1 MNIYLNSTFNKI
13 RIYDTTYNN
22 DLIRVMEVNG
32 CPQSA
37 CFVDDDKRTE
47 LVIDYT
53 KYFNII
59 FNVSNCKEILML
71 GGGGYSY
78 PKYLIS
84 HYNDILVDVVE
95 IDNEIKECALK
106 YMFLQDFIE
115 KYDSSRINLITD
127 NGLKYIR
134 SCEKTYDAIINDAY
148 NGNELI
154 KDFLNVDFLHSLKSK
169 LRSDGIYITNIL
181 SSLEGENSYIL
192 KNGVNSL
199 KEVFNNVF
207 VFPCSNSSN
216 VNSINNNIVL
226 ATDKSINIEDF
237 NLDTKDVKK
246 FN

>member
-1 MNIYLNSTFNKI
+1 M
-13 RIYDTTYNN
+13 
-22 DLIRVMEVNG
+22 
-32 CPQSA
+32 
-37 CFVDDDKRTE
+37 
-47 LVIDYT
+47 
-53 KYFNII
+53 
-59 FNVSNCKEILML
+59 
-71 GGGGYSY
+71 
-78 PKYLIS
+78 
-84 HYNDILVDVVE
+84 
-95 IDNEIKECALK
+95 
-106 YMFLQDFIE
+106 
-115 KYDSSRINLITD
+115 
-127 NGLKYIR
+127 
-134 SCEKTYDAIINDAY
+134 INDAY

-169 LRSDGIYITNIL
+169 LRSDGVYITNIL

-207 VFPCSNSSN
+207 VFTCSNSSN